1 MVLVGPFV
9 SVMRSSRLPAT
20 PSLAGPGV
28 ALSAVCTADLGSR
41 MSSGVESSRGEGGTV
56 PLCLRLF
63 DMLLSPPCDCCS
75 SSIGSNFGMVS
86 GSVAAAVLCVM
97 WVAATCC
104 WASDGDGEWSGAAA
118 RT

>member
-9 SVMRSSRLPAT
+9 SVVRSSRLPAT

-28 ALSAVCTADLGSR
+28 ALSAVCAADLGSR
-41 MSSGVESSRGEGGTV
+41 VSSGIECIREVTV
-56 PLCLRLF
+56 TFCMRLF
-63 DMLLSPPCDCCS
+63 DMSLSPACGCCC
-75 SSIGSNFGMVS
+75 SSIGSNFVMVS

-104 WASDGDGEWSGAAA
+104 WAGGGDGEWSGSAA
-118 RT
+118 RA